1 MIHRI
6 VNYSK
11 LIFIFFFIIGS
22 VLHAGDTDIGERNL
36 TPLKEKTKD
45 QTNSAPYPI
54 LLYQKY
60 ISPVI
65 GDRCPMYPSCSHY
78 STEALRKNGTIMGII
93 MTCDRLIRCGRDET
107 KQSPAVFVD
116 SEKYIY
122 DPVDNNDF
130 WHSR

>member
-11 LIFIFFFIIGS
+11 LIFIFFFILCG

-45 QTNSAPYPI
+45 QKKSVPYPI

-107 KQSPAVFVD
+107 KHSPAIFVN
-116 SEKYIY
+116 SEKYTY

-130 WHSR
+130 WRNR

>member
-1 MIHRI
+1 MRYKI
-6 VNYSK
+6 VNHCK
-11 LIFIFFFIIGS
+11 LVFIFFFILCN
-22 VLHAGDTDIGERNL
+22 VLHADDTDLGNIYL
-36 TPLKEKTKD
+36 KPPKEKAENQK
-45 QTNSAPYPI
+45 SSVPYPI

-78 STEALRKNGTIMGII
+78 STNALRKNGTIMGII

-116 SEKYIY
+116 GDKYTY